1 MADIQ
6 RYLDRV
12 ESQHRTKPRFMATLE
27 AVLTPVDDVCTVI
40 KDMPRLFHVKEAV
53 GAQLDIDGGIVGVDR
68 RFPPIQIPG
77 LPATL
82 DDETFR
88 KILLSRIVQNQWD
101 GTNETF
107 ISIWK
112 DAVGDYLDASY
123 YDNQD
128 MSMDVHITGQ
138 TEPALIEM
146 ILRGYIIPKPMGVGV
161 NVKLT
166 DGVYAD
172 GGEPIK
178 TGSVVTLD
186 DLHAGIRNHIDI
198 DSEDEEILLPGAVV
212 AYNTAGVGIRNHLD
226 ITSEAEDNI
235 NQGCRAFANQARI
248 AIPNTIPEE
257 QTETEPMNTGARATA
272 NIAHFAVVIK

>member
-12 ESQHRTKPRFMATLE
+12 ESQHRSKPRFMATLE
-27 AVLTPVDDVCTVI
+27 AVLTPVDDACTVI
-40 KDMPRLFHVKEAV
+40 KDMPRQFHVKDAV
-53 GAQLDIDGGIVGVDR
+53 GAQLDIDGGIIGADR

-77 LPATL
+77 LPAVL

-88 KILLSRIVQNQWD
+88 KILLSRVVQNQWD

-178 TGSVVTLD
+178 TGYVVSLN
-186 DLHAGIRNHIDI
+186 DLQAGIRNHIDTA
-198 DSEDEEILLPGAVV
+198 SEDEEILSSGSAATFNGAD
-212 AYNTAGVGIRNHLD
+212 VGIRNHLD
-226 ITSEAEDNI
+226 ITSEAEAGFNM
-235 NQGCRAFANQARI
+235 GCRAFANQARI
-248 AIPNTIPEE
+248 SIPNATPEE
-257 QTETEPMNTGARATA
+257 QTETDPMNTGARATA
-272 NIAHFAVVIK
+272 NIAHFAVLTT

>member
-6 RYLDRV
+6 RYLDKV
-12 ESQHRTKPRFMATLE
+12 ESQHRTKPRFMAHLE
-27 AVLTPVDDVCTVI
+27 ALLTPIDDVCTVI
-40 KDMPRLFHVKEAV
+40 KDMPRQFHVKDAV
-53 GAQLDIDGGIVGVDR
+53 GAQLDVDGGIVGVDR

-77 LPATL
+77 LPPAL

-88 KILLSRIVQNQWD
+88 KILLSRVVQNQWD

-161 NVKLT
+161 NVELT

-172 GGEPIK
+172 GGDPIK
-178 TGSVVTLD
+178 GGAVVSLD
-186 DLHAGIRNHIDI
+186 DLYAGIRNHIDTS
-198 DSEDEEILLPGAVV
+198 SEDEEILSSGSAV
-212 AYNTAGVGIRNHLD
+212 AYNSADIGIRNYLD
-226 ITSEAEDNI
+226 TSSEAEDSI
-235 NQGCRAFANQARI
+235 NQGCRAYANQARI
-248 AIPNTIPEE
+248 SIPNKIPEE
-257 QTETEPMNTGARATA
+257 QSETEPMFTGAKATA